1 MKKKVIAIFEDD
13 PVNRFIYQRTLSRR
27 DDVEV
32 HLFDNAD
39 IGIAQA
45 KEIRFEI
52 VFIEMHFWASFGG
65 ISILSKL
72 KPVTDQSTIFVAM
85 TAFLQEGDLEH
96 AFASGFNMC
105 IEKPV
110 IFSEMDFSAIK
121 EKSNLFLK

>member
-32 HLFDNAD
+32 HLFNNAE
-39 IGIAQA
+39 IGIARA
-45 KEIRFEI
+45 KEIQFEI
-52 VFIEMHFWASFGG
+52 VFIEMHFWGSFEGT
-65 ISILSKL
+65 SILSRL
-72 KPVTDQSTIFVAM
+72 KPITDQSTIFVAM
-85 TAFLQEGDLEH
+85 TAFLQEGDLEY

-110 IFSEMDFSAIK
+110 IFSEIDFSSIK
-121 EKSNLFLK
+121 EKSNLSLK